1 MHVRAQNPA
10 PWVPWLVTATLAG
23 VGVGGLL
30 LGRRAAAAVEGN
42 GNGNGGGP
50 PMLIAHAASI
60 PAGGAAGATA
70 ADQEAMRSGSSA
82 GVFTSFFTSD
92 VQQMVISR
100 MVAYRNDRGISSC
113 KAKTMSFNDPVV
125 GFLDRTMWRVEAEDA
140 TRQVLQSLWPNGAPW
155 QGEQFWEI
163 EDAAQAEETVA
174 LWRWWL
180 WRRVMRLADE
190 HVCLY
195 IPIN

>member
-23 VGVGGLL
+23 VGIGGLL
-30 LGRRAAAAVEGN
+30 LGRRAAAAVDG

-60 PAGGAAGATA
+60 PAGGAAGATE
-70 ADQEAMRSGSSA
+70 ADEEAMRSGNV
-82 GVFTSFFTSD
+82 GVFTSFFTTD
-92 VQQMVISR
+92 VQQEVISR
-100 MVAYRNDRGISSC
+100 MVAYRNERGITSC
-113 KAKTMSFNDPVV
+113 KDKTMSFNDPVV
-125 GFLDRTMWRVEAEDA
+125 GFIDRTMWRTEAEAA

-155 QGEQFWEI
+155 DGEQFWDI
-163 EDAAQAEETVA
+163 EYAAQAEETTT

-180 WRRVMRLADE
+180 WKRVMRLADE

-195 IPIN
+195 MPIG